1 MEKLCNG
8 CFKKYDDKFDL
19 CPYCGYYPGAPAKE
33 AYHLAPGTV
42 IGDRYRLGNVIG
54 FGGFGITYKAWDT
67 QLDTLVAIKEYYPV
81 GAVNRTPDSSKLIF
95 LSDRGRREF
104 EMGLER
110 FIDEA
115 RNMAQFNS
123 HPNIVNVYG
132 YIEENNTA
140 YIVMEYLD
148 GSTLGDYMRENGEKL
163 AVDKSVKIVLGI
175 INALKEAHKHNI
187 IHRY

>member
-81 GAVNRTPDSSKLIF
+81 GAVNRTPDSSKLISSPTEAGASLKWVSNG
-95 LSDRGRREF
+95 LSTRRGTWRSLIRIRT
-104 EMGLER
+104 L
-110 FIDEA
+110 
-115 RNMAQFNS
+115 
-123 HPNIVNVYG
+123 
-132 YIEENNTA
+132 
-140 YIVMEYLD
+140 
-148 GSTLGDYMRENGEKL
+148 STSTGT
-163 AVDKSVKIVLGI
+163 
-175 INALKEAHKHNI
+175 
-187 IHRY
+187 